1 MVHPILDVE
10 HSLDTDPGFA
20 MLRKPQKRLA
30 AEFER
35 LVASFDMPT
44 DGATGDFTSL
54 SPGKRV
60 TYDGKDG
67 AQHSTT

>member
-35 LVASFDMPT
+35 LIASFDMTT
-44 DGATGDFTSL
+44 DGASL

-67 AQHSTT
+67 AT